1 MEILESALLG
11 EFIRY
16 IKSNWSAHS
25 RVDQRRRRLRQLVS
39 KVRAVVDAAEGGA
52 GAAVRDESFSA
63 WLQVL
68 RSEALRGQEV
78 LDDAAR
84 ATAVAS
90 SARRFLAGFKAL
102 FVCSAEVD
110 RLAEAVEQ
118 LELLAGP
125 GGDLDMF
132 VRVLSLDAAWA
143 AATEEDMDV
152 DGRPAPGARHRQ
164 EGGGC
169 SCGCAGTVAALLP
182 SPGAKRKRACG
193 RYGGGGSGVD
203 AGSTS
208 RGEVDAVQPQKRRHL
223 SWMRSHQG
231 LPSGFGRVSSAPR
244 EPAAAPALPRS
255 RRARTVALAMS
266 RIRRRIGK
274 PTTTRHQ
281 REPSLGRQFSR
292 ITL

>member
-1 MEILESALLG
+1 M
-11 EFIRY
+11 
-16 IKSNWSAHS
+16 
-25 RVDQRRRRLRQLVS
+25 
-39 KVRAVVDAAEGGA
+39 VDAAEGGA

-63 WLQVL
+63 SLQVP

-78 LDDAAR
+78 LDAA
-84 ATAVAS
+84 AVAS

-132 VRVLSLDAAWA
+132 VRVLSLDSARA

-164 EGGGC
+164 EGSGC

-193 RYGGGGSGVD
+193 RDGGGGSGVD

-223 SWMRSHQG
+223 AWMRSRQG

-244 EPAAAPALPRS
+244 EPPPPALPRS
-255 RRARTVALAMS
+255 RRARSVALAMS

-274 PTTTRHQ
+274 PTATSHRRQ
-281 REPSLGRQFSR
+281 PSLGRQFSR

>member
-78 LDDAAR
+78 LDDVAR

-110 RLAEAVEQ
+110 RLAEAVDQ

-132 VRVLSLDAAWA
+132 VRVLSLDAARP

-152 DGRPAPGARHRQ
+152 DGRPAPGGARHRQ
-164 EGGGC
+164 EGSGC

-182 SPGAKRKRACG
+182 SPGAKRKRG
-193 RYGGGGSGVD
+193 SGGSGVD

-223 SWMRSHQG
+223 AWMRSHQG
-231 LPSGFGRVSSAPR
+231 LLSGFGRVSSAPR
-244 EPAAAPALPRS
+244 EPPPATLSRS

-274 PTTTRHQ
+274 PTTTGHR

>member
-25 RVDQRRRRLRQLVS
+25 RVDQRQRRLRQLVS

-132 VRVLSLDAAWA
+132 VRVLSLDSARA

-164 EGGGC
+164 EGSGC
-169 SCGCAGTVAALLP
+169 SCGCAGTVATLLP

-193 RYGGGGSGVD
+193 GSGSSGVD

-223 SWMRSHQG
+223 AWMRSRQG

-244 EPAAAPALPRS
+244 EPPPPALPRS
-255 RRARTVALAMS
+255 RRARSVALAMS

-274 PTTTRHQ
+274 PTATSHRRQ
-281 REPSLGRQFSR
+281 PSLGRQFSR

>member
-68 RSEALRGQEV
+68 RSEAVRGQEV
-78 LDDAAR
+78 LDDVAR

-110 RLAEAVEQ
+110 RLEGAVDQ

-132 VRVLSLDAAWA
+132 VRVLSLDAARP

-152 DGRPAPGARHRQ
+152 DGGRPPAPGARHQQ
-164 EGGGC
+164 EGSGC
-169 SCGCAGTVAALLP
+169 SCGCAGTVAPLLA

-193 RYGGGGSGVD
+193 GGGGSGVD
-203 AGSTS
+203 SGSTS

-223 SWMRSHQG
+223 AWMRSHQG
-231 LPSGFGRVSSAPR
+231 LPSASGRVSSAPR
-244 EPAAAPALPRS
+244 EPPPAVLSRS

-274 PTTTRHQ
+274 PTTTSHR